1 MTNTLR
7 EPSISEY
14 SNAFKRYFFA
24 TRPTFLLATL
34 AACLLGLASASQGGI
49 MLKPLFALVT
59 ILLAL
64 LVHAAVNVLNDYFD
78 ALTGADEL
86 NEERLF
92 PFTGGSRF
100 IQNGLFTARQTAQ
113 FGYLLLTVV
122 LFGGLWLVAQVGAGL
137 LLIGGA
143 GVLVGWAYSASPL
156 RLNSRGLGELCV
168 LVGFLGLVIGTD
180 FVQRGVYSWQP
191 IFVGLPYAILVT
203 NLLFI
208 NQFPDYKADALAGK
222 RNWVVRLPLAKAV
235 TIYPLI
241 AAFALVWLLAM
252 VILGTLPVVALFAA
266 LPLLFSLRA
275 TGILQQYYATPAKLR
290 PAIQLTL
297 LAMFSH
303 ALLLTLLLFWNAR

>member
-143 GVLVGWAYSASPL
+143 GVLVGWACLLYT
-156 RLNSRGLGELCV
+156 SRCV
-168 LVGFLGLVIGTD
+168 
-180 FVQRGVYSWQP
+180 
-191 IFVGLPYAILVT
+191 
-203 NLLFI
+203 
-208 NQFPDYKADALAGK
+208 
-222 RNWVVRLPLAKAV
+222 
-235 TIYPLI
+235 
-241 AAFALVWLLAM
+241 
-252 VILGTLPVVALFAA
+252 
-266 LPLLFSLRA
+266 
-275 TGILQQYYATPAKLR
+275 
-290 PAIQLTL
+290 
-297 LAMFSH
+297 
-303 ALLLTLLLFWNAR
+303 